1 MCTQYIHGRGEWV
14 TDILRKHEKSS
25 AFGRLECL
33 ALLLSIKYP
42 TISYSVLS
50 ISDPQINL
58 QYDFKFTFCESTYII
73 VQSPRVVFKLFKKLY
88 YQSYELLTQNT
99 LSRKCISRMIFHIF
113 VKKTACN
120 LLICVYIN
128 DCCCHLTNVE
138 NNKLH
143 CIFKPKISL

>member
-1 MCTQYIHGRGEWV
+1 MCTQYIHGRGWWV

-25 AFGRLECL
+25 AFGRLKCL

-50 ISDPQINL
+50 VSDLQIL
-58 QYDFKFTFCESTYII
+58 SLLPAFCESTVHTIT

-120 LLICVYIN
+120 LLICVYN
-128 DCCCHLTNVE
+128 NECCCHLTNVD

-143 CIFKPKISL
+143 CIFKPKTSL